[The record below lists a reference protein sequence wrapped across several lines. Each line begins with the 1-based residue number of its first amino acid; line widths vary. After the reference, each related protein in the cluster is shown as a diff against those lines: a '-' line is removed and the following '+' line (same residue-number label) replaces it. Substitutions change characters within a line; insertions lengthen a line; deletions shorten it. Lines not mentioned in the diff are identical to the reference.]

1 MERGKLLRVGASPY
15 PPAFCFVGCLEQTS
29 RARGPVLQASEA
41 WCREY
46 VRRGIVEMEVD
57 VENLEELARD
67 LWKSDPR
74 LVISTLSLKCI

>member
-1 MERGKLLRVGASPY
+1 MS
-15 PPAFCFVGCLEQTS
+15 
-29 RARGPVLQASEA
+29 A